1 MSETHVLIVDDDPV
15 NVDILMEA
23 LENCGYI
30 LDSAGDGQEAWDKIQ
45 AAPSRYSAVLLDRM
59 MPIMDGMELL
69 RLIKADPAFKN
80 MPIIMQ
86 TAAAMSNQIVEG
98 LDAGAYY
105 YLIKPFDSQVL
116 LSILRTAI
124 REYEQQN
131 ELRRDSAT
139 AADSAYLLQNAQY
152 HLRTLDEAR
161 LLALSVASLFPEPY
175 RVVTGLAELLINA
188 VEHGLLG
195 IGYQGKTELNH
206 TQRWEEEILRRL
218 DLPENKNK
226 HIQVNIGRTATK
238 MVIEIQD
245 FGKGFS
251 WQEYIKLSPKRAF
264 DNHGRGIAMAKLL
277 SFDDLSYNTI
287 GNQVT
292 ASVNLKPLTA

>member
-1 MSETHVLIVDDDPV
+1 VDDDPV

-23 LENCGYI
+23 LDNCGYI

-45 AAPSRYSAVLLDRM
+45 AAPNRYSAVLLDRM

-69 RLIKADPAFKN
+69 RLIKSDPAFKN

-124 REYEQQN
+124 REYEQHD
-131 ELRRDSAT
+131 ELRRESAT
-139 AADSAYLLQNAQY
+139 AADSAYLLQSAHY

-195 IGYQGKTELNH
+195 IGYQGKTELNNSQ
-206 TQRWEEEILRRL
+206 TWEEEILRRL

-226 HIQVNIGRTATK
+226 HIEVNIGRTATQ
-238 MVIEIQD
+238 MVIEIND

-277 SFDDLSYNTI
+277 SFDELSYNAI
-287 GNQVT
+287 GNEVT
-292 ASVNLKPLTA
+292 ACVNLKLTHP